1 LGCDSGGWYGF
12 DHLTTILH
20 LYVTEANTGT
30 KAWRPDWVEDLRQR
44 LMGRGLLHGMTPAS
58 WTMVL
63 LKAVEPKQHQPP
75 RYQLAFEKRF
85 EQAQNKFVQPYAVRA
100 ASGHRSTDILDPK
113 RIAATV
119 PAGIA
124 SYVSGIFHITEV
136 DNLLSIFRHGLHLGG
151 MQRNRRMDVH
161 FMAYFPTDP
170 RNHFARQKLKGK
182 RFKAK
187 SNLVVLS
194 ICPTAFGQKKCAY
207 VHQMAIC

>member
-1 LGCDSGGWYGF
+1 M
-12 DHLTTILH
+12 TI
-20 LYVTEANTGT
+20 
-30 KAWRPDWVEDLRQR
+30 
-44 LMGRGLLHGMTPAS
+44 AS

-75 RYQLAFEKRF
+75 RYQWALERRL
-85 EQAQNKFVQPYAVRA
+85 EHDQNTFVRPYAVRA
-100 ASGHRSTDILDPK
+100 VSGHRSTDILDPK

-136 DNLLSIFRHGLHLGG
+136 DNLLSIFRHGLHPGG

-170 RNHFARQKLKGK
+170 RNDFAGQQLKGK
-182 RFKAK
+182 RFKTK
-187 SNLVVLS
+187 SN
-194 ICPTAFGQKKCAY
+194 
-207 VHQMAIC
+207 